1 MQEKNEYSGDESK
14 KEIRKRKILGVA
26 LKEFSEKGY
35 DKAVLED
42 IASKAGVAKGTL
54 YLYYKDKKDLFN
66 QSILFVIDKFVEL
79 IENVAESNLS
89 PIDKIK
95 SVIRDQVKYFIDNK
109 HLFDLFQMA
118 FQKKL
123 IKKDGLTYSE
133 LLNKGLM
140 INNLQRKIVEEAKR
154 IGAVKN
160 EFSTDDIIVVC
171 DGVVTSILKEVRARE
186 LYHEYKKRIDK
197 EGYNLNERLENSIK
211 IIFEG
216 IAKKEV

>member
-1 MQEKNEYSGDESK
+1 MREKKEYSEADSK
-14 KEIRKRKILGVA
+14 KELRKSKILGVA

-42 IASKAGVAKGTL
+42 IALKAGVAKGTI

-66 QSILFVIDKFVEL
+66 HSILFIIDKFVEI
-79 IENVAESNLS
+79 IENIVESNLS

-95 SVIRDQVKYFIDNK
+95 SVIRDQVKYFVDNK
-109 HLFDLFQMA
+109 HLFNLFQMA
-118 FQKKL
+118 FQEKL
-123 IKKDGLTYSE
+123 IEKDGLTYSE
-133 LLNKGLM
+133 IIDKGLM
-140 INNLQRKIVEEAKR
+140 IDNLQRKIVEEARKL
-154 IGAVKN
+154 GAIKN

-186 LYHEYKKRIDK
+186 LYHEYKNRIDK
-197 EGYNLNERLENSIK
+197 EGYNLNERLENTIK

>member
-1 MQEKNEYSGDESK
+1 MREKKEYSEADSK
-14 KEIRKRKILGVA
+14 KEIRKREILGVA

-42 IASKAGVAKGTL
+42 IALKAGVAKGTI

-66 QSILFVIDKFVEL
+66 HSILFIIDKFVEI
-79 IENVAESNLS
+79 IENIVESNLS

-95 SVIRDQVKYFIDNK
+95 SVIRDQVKYFVDNK
-109 HLFDLFQMA
+109 HLFNLFQMA
-118 FQKKL
+118 FQEKL
-123 IKKDGLTYSE
+123 IEKDGLTYSE
-133 LLNKGLM
+133 IIDKGLM
-140 INNLQRKIVEEAKR
+140 IDNLQRKIVEEARKL
-154 IGAVKN
+154 GAIKN

-186 LYHEYKKRIDK
+186 LYHEYKNRIDK
-197 EGYNLNERLENSIK
+197 EGYNLNERLENTIK